1 MKKLIHKLFYRK
13 TKVYISGK
21 VSGCDLGETFIKFQR
36 AEAAIWFKL
45 FPEMMEWNIVNP
57 VRIGLTEKDSWLKC
71 MLITIYHLLP
81 CSHIY
86 MLKDW
91 KESKGAR
98 IERWVAKKMFKTV
111 IYEK

>member
-1 MKKLIHKLFYRK
+1 MKKLIHKLFYKK
-13 TKVYISGK
+13 TKLFISGK
-21 VSGCDLGETFIKFQR
+21 VSGTDLSESRYKFLE
-36 AEAAIWFKL
+36 AELYFFENEL
-45 FPEMMEWNIVNP
+45 FDLKNIVNP
-57 VRIGLTEKDSWLKC
+57 MELGLTFSDSWIKC
-71 MLITIYHLLP
+71 MAVTIWHLLP